1 MLSHVNTVPSQPAA
15 SWQESLLVG
24 LVADGQVGRVP
35 AENQSKFAG
44 PHAHVPHLWED
55 RGTGERSK
63 VRQCLQ
69 GLEEKGGAQGWCPAA
84 LSGSYDLG
92 GSGLPLG
99 DSSFSGLGGNRET
112 VTGATSSRQ
121 SLPTT
126 EPGDSGPAGA
136 RKEESSPPRVS

>member
-1 MLSHVNTVPSQPAA
+1 M
-15 SWQESLLVG
+15 G
-24 LVADGQVGRVP
+24 LVVDGQVGRVS
-35 AENQSKFAG
+35 AKNQSKFAG
-44 PHAHVPHLWED
+44 PHAHVLHLWED
-55 RGTGERSK
+55 KGDGRKIQGLPVSTGTGRKRGCSRL
-63 VRQCLQ
+63 VSPCTLWFLR
-69 GLEEKGGAQGWCPAA
+69 PR
-84 LSGSYDLG
+84 

-99 DSSFSGLGGNRET
+99 DSSFSGLGGNWET